1 MKKILCA
8 VLAALLLF
16 TMAGCGTL
24 FEKEYHYEEPMTGE
38 LGALSGDA
46 KEIRNFSMLKTAL
59 TDMISRHEEHGEF
72 RLNRYNGSPSED
84 LATACFEIKSE
95 HPLGAYAVETI
106 SYDTSYVVSYYV
118 ASIYISYKRTAEE
131 VQQIVYVLS
140 QSEFDETLLRAVG
153 SFEPQVVARLY
164 SSQVDET
171 YIRRLVKRYCYD
183 NPVILCRE
191 PELTVST
198 YPLEGINRIYDVQF
212 DYTLGQAA
220 NMALSLALS
229 NRLNGAVAGLTETEP
244 VPLALEC
251 AAYLSGLSGEGE
263 GRYPDTA
270 YGALVEHAADA
281 KGMALAYRAL
291 CDRLDIPC
299 IVVEGV
305 VRSLGMAPH
314 FWNIITLDGENY
326 HVDVSAFGEDPA
338 RAFLCSD
345 DAFWGAYIWET
356 EDYPPC
362 NGTLR
367 YSDAVQQED
376 EDKDKNKGENM
387 DEDENDNGDKDKN
400 EDWNRDE
407 EENGQVGPTE
417 PPETPPTQEPVP
429 EETAPPSEDLPAA

>member
-24 FEKEYHYEEPMTGE
+24 FEKEYYYEEPMTGE
-38 LGALSGDA
+38 LGAQSGDA

-140 QSEFDETLLRAVG
+140 QSEFDETVMQAVG
-153 SFEPQVVARLY
+153 GFEPQVVARLY
-164 SSQVDET
+164 SSQVDED

-198 YPLEGINRIYDVQF
+198 YPLEGVNRIYDVQF
-212 DYTLGQAA
+212 DYSIGQAT

-229 NRLNGAVAGLTETEP
+229 NRLNSAAAGLTETEP
-244 VPLALEC
+244 ISLALEC
-251 AAYLSGLSGEGE
+251 AAYLSGLSGEGAAE

-291 CDRLDIPC
+291 CDRLGIPC

-314 FWNIITLDGENY
+314 FWNIITLDGDNY

-338 RAFLCSD
+338 GAFLCSD

-362 NGTLR
+362 NGPLR
-367 YSDAVQQED
+367 YSDAAQQEEEEQD
-376 EDKDKNKGENM
+376 KHQGEDI
-387 DEDENDNGDKDKN
+387 DENEAGEGDP
-400 EDWNRDE
+400 DE
-407 EENGQVGPTE
+407 EGTGQVEPTE

-429 EETAPPSEDLPAA
+429 EETAPPPSEELPAA